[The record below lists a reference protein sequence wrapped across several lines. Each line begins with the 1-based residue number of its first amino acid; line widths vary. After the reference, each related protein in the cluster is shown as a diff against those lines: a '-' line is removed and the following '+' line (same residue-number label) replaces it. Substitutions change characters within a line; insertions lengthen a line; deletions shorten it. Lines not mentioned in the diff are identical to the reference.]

1 MEAAAGFAPEEM
13 VGTDILHKPHALPS
27 KIGLAQGIPNRL
39 NILGG
44 DQVISSTEQ
53 RSKPSLEVR
62 RQIE

>member
-13 VGTDILHKPHALPS
+13 IGTDILHKPHALPS

-44 DQVISSTEQ
+44 DQVISRTEQ
-53 RSKPSLEVR
+53 RSKPSPEVR
-62 RQIE
+62 QQIE

>member
-1 MEAAAGFAPEEM
+1 MI
-13 VGTDILHKPHALPS
+13 GTDILHKPHALPS

-62 RQIE
+62 QQIE